1 MLHPSRNSPAENVFS
16 TAFGEI
22 RLRWF
27 DSGSGPKIVRIIL
40 PGDKRTERTGFPPA
54 DSVKHAENESILA
67 LISDIRSFLSGNNVV
82 FGTGMLDLAECW
94 PFQQRVLLA
103 EHAIPRGYVSTY
115 GRIARHLGVPGG
127 ARAVGNALAR
137 NPFPIVIPCH
147 RALRSDG
154 DPGGFQGGREMKVR
168 LLEMEGGRFRKNG
181 KMLMERVWYRQGIRW
196 RVKYPRKGGIRYTPL
211 QLFFRTIR
219 SPPACMGRY
228 PVAPLIPADRVAL
241 LIIE

>member
-1 MLHPSRNSPAENVFS
+1 MVRPSRTSPAECVFS
-16 TAFGEI
+16 TASGDI

-27 DSGSGPKIVRIIL
+27 DAGTGPKVVRIIL
-40 PGDKRTERTGFPPA
+40 PGDNRAEPDRFLPS
-54 DSVKHAENESILA
+54 DSLNLAEDESLLA
-67 LISDIRSFLSGNNVV
+67 LISDIRSFLSGNDVA
-82 FGTGMLDLAECW
+82 FGTGMLDLGQCR

-168 LLEMEGGRFRKNG
+168 LLEMEGGRFRENG
-181 KMLMERVWYRQGIRW
+181 KMLMEHVWY
-196 RVKYPRKGGIRYTPL
+196 
-211 QLFFRTIR
+211 
-219 SPPACMGRY
+219 
-228 PVAPLIPADRVAL
+228 
-241 LIIE
+241 